1 MDAYIFGYMAFCSW
15 GVEFCSHAILS
26 LPMFHNT
33 IGAITYLEGID
44 GDRWLDFRMPLPRYN
59 KRANGR
65 HVVYCVVARL
75 HIWARVES
83 TLSKPYPILYIQTA
97 ESAPIGPITRLG

>member
-1 MDAYIFGYMAFCSW
+1 
-15 GVEFCSHAILS
+15 
-26 LPMFHNT
+26 MFHNT
-33 IGAITYLEGID
+33 IGAIRYLEGID

-83 TLSKPYPILYIQTA
+83 ILSKPYPILYLQTA
-97 ESAPIGPITRLG
+97 ESAPIGPITRSG